1 MSSISTLWFSAE
13 NIQHASHRSPWK
25 GIVHVL
31 PSFIPFTKLSLGN
44 GSSIR
49 FWLDPWSCPTP
60 LASRFPRLFNLSVL
74 QEGFV
79 SSFFSYPSNWS
90 FHLRRKLI
98 DPEIQEFAVLSD
110 ILH

>member
-49 FWLDPWSCPTP
+49 FGWTLGVAPPPLPLDFLVFSIFRCFKKALSPVS
-60 LASRFPRLFNLSVL
+60 FPILLIGVST
-74 QEGFV
+74 FV
-79 SSFFSYPSNWS
+79 ENS
-90 FHLRRKLI
+90 
-98 DPEIQEFAVLSD
+98 
-110 ILH
+110 